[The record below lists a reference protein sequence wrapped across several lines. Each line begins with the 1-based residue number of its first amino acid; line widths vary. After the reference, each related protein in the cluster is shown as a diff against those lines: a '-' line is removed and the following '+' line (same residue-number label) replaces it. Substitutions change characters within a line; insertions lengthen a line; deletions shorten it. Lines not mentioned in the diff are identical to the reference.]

1 MTLSKQ
7 QRMDDLEKALAL
19 ILEQLGDRQLN
30 RVLFNPGEPPFDE
43 ILPTSWPTLEEYGMI
58 DITSYLGGA
67 SHFTLTGHG
76 WLTAMQDGGRTETE
90 QFNQNLGRLMA
101 AFKAK
106 VKGRAQTA
114 FAGVDEIA
122 AASGLPAAFIWNI
135 IESDAI
141 TVLKDR
147 ESAEWEGPGKNLI
160 KIPIGFGHER
170 L

>member
-1 MTLSKQ
+1 MTISKQ
-7 QRMDDLEKALAL
+7 QRKDDLEKALAL
-19 ILEQLGDRQLN
+19 VLEQLGDRQLN
-30 RVLFNPGEPPFDE
+30 RVRFNPGEPPFDE
-43 ILPTSWPTLEEYGMI
+43 ILPTSWPALEKYGRI
-58 DITSYLGGA
+58 DITGCFGSS

-76 WLTAMQDGGRTETE
+76 WLTAMQDGGHTETE

-101 AFKAK
+101 ALKAK

-114 FAGVDEIA
+114 FAGIDEIA
-122 AASGLPAAFIWNI
+122 ATSGLPAAFIWNI

-141 TVLKDR
+141 TVLKDS
-147 ESAEWEGPGKNLI
+147 ESAEWEGAGKNVI